1 MAVYDHLARVVGVD
15 LTRRPTALD
24 TAAVSTRA
32 LSPQYT
38 PLLDQGGGAAQGVES
53 IESVTAELAV
63 SSVTDAA
70 NTETAAVQAGAEAG
84 VEAEVWAAF
93 VAAAPSWR
101 HGDGELG
108 ERLSRGAAVRTS

>member
-1 MAVYDHLARVVGVD
+1 M
-15 LTRRPTALD
+15 
-24 TAAVSTRA
+24 STRA
-32 LSPQYT
+32 LSPQHT
-38 PLLDQGGGAAQGVES
+38 PLPDQGGGAARGVES

-63 SSVTDAA
+63 SSVTHAA
-70 NTETAAVQAGAEAG
+70 NTETAAVQAGAEAGVQAGLEAGAEAGVEAG

-108 ERLSRGAAVRTS
+108 EVLSRGAAVRTSSP

>member
-1 MAVYDHLARVVGVD
+1 MS
-15 LTRRPTALD
+15 P
-24 TAAVSTRA
+24 RA
-32 LSPQYT
+32 LSPQRT
-38 PLLDQGGGAAQGVES
+38 PLADQGGGAARSVES

-63 SSVTDAA
+63 SSVTHAA

-101 HGDGELG
+101 DGDVELA
-108 ERLSRGAAVRTS
+108 ERLSRGAAVRTC